1 MSEVAFGISRELYSF
16 SQHCSCC
23 CCRYRLS
30 VGTNQATTTRKSVA
44 NSSSAA
50 PTTTGSRKSGA
61 DRLKRL
67 EANGRERDRVHVLN
81 SALARLRD
89 ALPSGSGLARSR
101 SKIATLRGAQNYI
114 RALSSVLAELES
126 TKSGKDETDPRACST
141 ASSWYGETTQRQ
153 QKASSGGV
161 FRQPEVT
168 SGDVSGRSTAISR
181 QMSLESQHEELPF
194 STVVSYTLQ
203 RKSFSAVGLITV
215 ESN

>member
-1 MSEVAFGISRELYSF
+1 M
-16 SQHCSCC
+16 
-23 CCRYRLS
+23 
-30 VGTNQATTTRKSVA
+30 NQATTTRKSVA

-89 ALPSGSGLARSR
+89 VLPTGSGLARRR

-126 TKSGKDETDPRACST
+126 TKSGKDETDPRVCST
-141 ASSWYGETTQRQ
+141 ASSWYGDTTQRQ
-153 QKASSGGV
+153 QKAASGGV

-168 SGDVSGRSTAISR
+168 SGDVISGRSTAISR
-181 QMSLESQHEELPF
+181 QMSLERQHEELPF

-203 RKSFSAVGLITV
+203 RTSFSAVITA